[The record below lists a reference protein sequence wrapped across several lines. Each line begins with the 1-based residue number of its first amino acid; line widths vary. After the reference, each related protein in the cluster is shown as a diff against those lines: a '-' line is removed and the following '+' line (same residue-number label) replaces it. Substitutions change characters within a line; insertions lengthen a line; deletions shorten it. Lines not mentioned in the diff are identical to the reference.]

1 MNRRTKRAVMREL
14 EDNAGLLF
22 ITTMLVIVAVLVLIW
37 SMPK

>member
-14 EDNAGLLF
+14 EANVEL
-22 ITTMLVIVAVLVLIW
+22 ICVVVMLVIAATLTILW

>member
-22 ITTMLVIVAVLVLIW
+22 ITTVLVIVAALTILW